1 MRSFAVCAAQDDKLN
16 DKDVSAPTASL
27 ALILHAHLPF
37 VRHPEHEDFLE
48 EDWLFEAITETY
60 LPLLR
65 MMRRLVDDAVEF
77 KLTMSLTP
85 TLCAMLR
92 DELLQQRY
100 LRHLDRLIGLAR
112 LEVERNRHDSQL
124 ASLSR
129 FYKEFFCDARFF
141 FDETLKS
148 DVVRAF
154 RELQE
159 AGCLEIIASAATHAF
174 LPFLQEFP
182 EAQRAQIRIGC
193 DSYLESFGREP
204 RGFWL
209 PECGYN
215 DGLDLLLQEANLR
228 WVVLDTHGLMFAQP
242 RPRHAIYAPCYTPA
256 GPAVFA
262 RDRESNR
269 EVWSAESGYPGDPV
283 YRDFYRD
290 AGFDRSE
297 EELRPFLRPAGVRKF
312 SGLKYHCVTGQ
323 TAEKEL
329 YDPGSAQAA
338 ADEHADDF
346 FSKRQA
352 RFRKL
357 CALNFNPLLVSP
369 FDAELFGHW
378 WFEGPRFL
386 ETFLRRAA
394 RERKVFQL
402 TTPSEFLAAHPSQQV
417 VRPNPS
423 SWGEKGFSAVW
434 LDRRA
439 AWIYPL
445 LHAATGRMTEIAR
458 RHRATADPLIER
470 ALRQAAREL
479 LLAQASDWA
488 FLIKTGSAPEYATQ
502 RTNDHLRRFNR
513 LDEQLSSGRIDL
525 EFLGECE
532 SRANLFPELNWR
544 YYL

>member
-1 MRSFAVCAAQDDKLN
+1 MAAG
-16 DKDVSAPTASL
+16 SL

-65 MMRRLVDDAVEF
+65 MMRRLVDEGVDF
-77 KLTMSLTP
+77 RLTLSLTP

-92 DELLQQRY
+92 DELLQERY
-100 LRHLDRLIGLAR
+100 LRHLERLLGFAAQEI
-112 LEVERNRHDSQL
+112 ERNRNDPQL
-124 ASLSR
+124 AELSR
-129 FYKEFFCDARFF
+129 FYAQFFTETREFFDA
-141 FDETLKS
+141 TLQR

-159 AGCLEIIASAATHAF
+159 AGVLEIIASAATHGF
-174 LPFLQEFP
+174 LPVFQGFP

-193 DSYLESFGREP
+193 DSYREMFGREP

-209 PECGYN
+209 PECGYCN
-215 DGLDLLLQEANLR
+215 GLDLLLQEANVR
-228 WVVLDTHGLMFAQP
+228 WSVLDTHGLMFAQP
-242 RPRHAIYAPCYTPA
+242 RPLRAIYAPCYTPA

-269 EVWSAESGYPGDPV
+269 EVWSAEGGYPGDPV

-290 AGFDRSE
+290 AGFDRAE
-297 EELRPFLRPAGVRKF
+297 EELRPFFHPPGVRKF
-312 SGLKYHCVTGQ
+312 SGFKYHRVTGR
-323 TAEKEL
+323 TDAKEL
-329 YDPGSAQAA
+329 YDPAWAQAA

-346 FSKRQA
+346 FTKRQA
-352 RFRKL
+352 RCHELR
-357 CALNFNPLLVSP
+357 ALNLEPLIVSP

-386 ETFLRRAA
+386 ESFLRRAA
-394 RERKVFQL
+394 RERADFVL
-402 TTPSEFLAAHPSQQV
+402 TTPSEYLAAQPSQQV

-423 SWGEKGFSAVW
+423 SWGENGFNGVW
-434 LDRRA
+434 LDEQS
-439 AWIYPL
+439 AWIYPP
-445 LHAATGRMTEIAR
+445 LHAATRRMTALAR
-458 RHRATADPLIER
+458 QHRATSDPATER

-479 LLAQASDWA
+479 LLAQSSDWA
-488 FLIKTGSAPEYATQ
+488 FLIKTNSAPEYAKQ
-502 RTNDHLRRFNR
+502 RTENHLAHFRR
-513 LDEQLSSGRIDL
+513 LADALEAGRIELD
-525 EFLGECE
+525 FLGECE
-532 SRANLFPELNWR
+532 ERANLFPDLNWR